1 MKKHPSIQIL
11 VPDLDELILRALTE
25 DLGSGDV
32 TTRAVVHASQ
42 KARARIIA
50 RQELILCGLS
60 VARKVFRLHDD
71 RVRFQ
76 ARAHDGGLVKAGG
89 EIAIINGPARS
100 LLECE
105 RVALNFLQ
113 QLSGIA
119 TLTRRYVKAVGRHK
133 ARILATRKTHPGLR
147 GLEKYA
153 VVVGGGLPHRF
164 RLDDGILIKDN
175 HLALSEGICEAIKG
189 AKRGKPRGLKVEV
202 EVNTLAEF
210 KEAHSA
216 GADIIMLDNMSP
228 ALMKKAVVLARGIA
242 TKVARTDRVLIE
254 ASGGITL
261 ADIKRVAESGVDFI
275 SVGAL
280 THSAPAV
287 DISMEV
293 ETIHVRRVR
302 RR

>member
-1 MKKHPSIQIL
+1 
-11 VPDLDELILRALTE
+11 VPAP
-25 DLGSGDV
+25 
-32 TTRAVVHASQ
+32 A

-60 VARKVFRLHDD
+60 VAGKVFRLHDD

-76 ARAHDGGLVKAGG
+76 ARARDGALIKTGA

-100 LLECE
+100 LLESE

-119 TLTRRYVKAVGRHK
+119 TLTRRYVRATGRHK
-133 ARILATRKTHPGLR
+133 TRIVATRKTHPGLR

-153 VVVGGGLPHRF
+153 VVVGGGLPHRI

-175 HLALSEGICEAIKG
+175 HLALSGSISGAIKR
-189 AKRGKPRGLKVEV
+189 AKQRKPEGLRVEV
-202 EVNTLAEF
+202 EVNTLSEF
-210 KEAHSA
+210 KEALSA

-228 ALMKKAVVLARGIA
+228 ALMKKAVAFTRGIA
-242 TKVARTDRVLIE
+242 TDLSAEALAKAEFARTDRVLLE

-261 ADIKRVAESGVDFI
+261 ANLKRVAASGVDLI

-293 ETIHVRRVR
+293 EPIHVRRVR